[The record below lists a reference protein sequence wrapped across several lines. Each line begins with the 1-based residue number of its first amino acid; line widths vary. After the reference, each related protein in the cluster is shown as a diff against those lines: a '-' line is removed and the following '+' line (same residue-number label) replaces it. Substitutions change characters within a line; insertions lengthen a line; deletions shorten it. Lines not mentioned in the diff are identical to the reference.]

1 MNLIEQFIDLEELS
15 QFHFLLEIALILVAV
30 KIAGHLSKKIGQP
43 AVFGELL
50 VGVIL
55 GPSLL
60 GWVQQSDML
69 RDLAEI
75 GVILLMFLAGLE
87 TDVNEFKRTAYGST
101 LTAVGGVVLP
111 LLAGFGIGLL
121 FGYNYST
128 SIFLGTVLVATS
140 VSISVQTLR
149 ELGKLQSKEGVTILG
164 AAVLDDILGIITLS
178 IVIGFV
184 ASDEGSGSLAGIL
197 FLLVKIIVFFLITIL
212 LGRTLLPRLF
222 RAVSGL
228 LTTEVVLTFGI
239 VTALAFA
246 YFAEMLG
253 MAGIVG
259 SYFAGLML
267 SLSNYREELF
277 EKVETISFSFFVP
290 IFFVS
295 IGVTAQVQNFTME
308 ILYFIVILTLVA
320 VLTKLIGGGLGAKLA
335 GFNWRSST
343 IIGAG
348 MVARGEVGLIV
359 ATIGLQKGLIDQ
371 NLFTAAVIIVLVTT
385 LVTPPALKAAIGRRQ
400 AEPSKN

>member
-1 MNLIEQFIDLEELS
+1 M
-15 QFHFLLEIALILVAV
+15 
-30 KIAGHLSKKIGQP
+30 
-43 AVFGELL
+43 
-50 VGVIL
+50 
-55 GPSLL
+55 
-60 GWVQQSDML
+60 
-69 RDLAEI
+69 
-75 GVILLMFLAGLE
+75 
-87 TDVNEFKRTAYGST
+87 
-101 LTAVGGVVLP
+101 
-111 LLAGFGIGLL
+111 
-121 FGYNYST
+121 
-128 SIFLGTVLVATS
+128 LVATS

-178 IVIGFV
+178 IVVGFV
-184 ASDEGSGSLAGIL
+184 ASDEGSGSVAGIL